1 MALIANKIVDL
12 FVFNSKGFSSSIFT
26 NMYMQ
31 IQKYIR
37 KLCLQVVKPS
47 LPPIV

>member
-12 FVFNSKGFSSSIFT
+12 IQKAFQVLFFT
-26 NMYMQ
+26 NIYMQ
-31 IQKYIR
+31 IQKYIK

>member
-12 FVFNSKGFSSSIFT
+12 FVFQKAFQVLFFT

-31 IQKYIR
+31 IQKYIK